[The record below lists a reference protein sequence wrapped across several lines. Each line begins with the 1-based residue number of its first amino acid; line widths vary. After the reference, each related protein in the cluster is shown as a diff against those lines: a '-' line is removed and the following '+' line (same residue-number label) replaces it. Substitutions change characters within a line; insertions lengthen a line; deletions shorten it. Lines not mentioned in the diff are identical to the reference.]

1 MELTYLL
8 ILIAVAVG
16 CTPNLTLLCTAENI
30 YYVKPTNSS
39 NINDTSFDPD
49 TLCLDHDYPCYTFD
63 YYLQNISL
71 YFTSNTWIQ
80 FLPGIHLLD
89 MGPGENIVEFNNIS
103 NLTLAGSNS
112 TRQAE
117 FGLIMPESTILCT
130 SGIGFVFRKIEH
142 LTIQHLTFHECSCEP
157 FPDYAFALVLI
168 NLTNSHLSH
177 VYIYKSRGYGIVG
190 LNVLGTSSITDSA
203 VLFSSG
209 SEDYPGGNAFFN
221 FYPSESDCYKLG
233 NNTVQ
238 FSVKSSSFAFGR
250 NRNQLASPTGLGI
263 TIENPCSN
271 SYITIYGSF
280 FYHNQ
285 NLSAESSGNLVII
298 FYEQE
303 ATSNYVTIDNCIFK
317 QGHSFSGGGIL
328 VRTVPK
334 YPNTTCFNESS
345 YTNFIRITN
354 SIITENFAYYGGG
367 LLVSFSPLDRSCH
380 QNYLQLNEVLF
391 EANVG
396 FQGGGNAWL
405 NSCPYEKRYNVKLIN
420 CIFRNGRA
428 YIGGGGLELS
438 LSDNVPDQ
446 NGLDQILLINT
457 LFFGNRAEYGGGLG
471 INISPV
477 KVKRTLAS
485 QLWNVT
491 MVNCTFSNNSASQ
504 SSAIYVQDDILLP
517 VEFSIAFINLSVYD
531 SKYSGR
537 IKSCPKCDGKAIL
550 LNGVQNATIINGN
563 FYNNEVGALKM
574 FGSKLFL
581 EGNISFHNN
590 SGFKGAGIE
599 LCTDSYLYLE
609 RATNISFTDNHAR
622 YTGGAI
628 YVKGRECNP
637 QGEGSSKCFFNLN
650 YPYHNSSQIFSQIT
664 FANNTAKHAGSA
676 LYGGYVDTCF
686 PYHKFQ
692 QDVSELLLNNA
703 ECIISGGTCEQPQLP
718 ENGSQLFDLLFQ
730 FYQSGLSVVSSDPMF
745 VCLCENDHPNCS
757 EKRRPVS
764 VYPGDVFTVSAVAV
778 DQRDGVIPGVVTAVF
793 VDDSGS
799 LKLDEP
805 QISQEVG
812 SVCTNLQYTIL
823 SNNSDGE
830 LMLTA
835 ENPDKAEIARS
846 NTHPPTLYIT
856 LLPCPPGF
864 TLKGVPPQIKCD
876 CVDKLINLVA
886 DCNSGHGMIRRPA
899 TAWIGYYGLDENET
913 SQHSIPG
920 VLLHEHCPFD
930 YCKSEDI
937 DIDLNFPDEQCA
949 FNRSGTLCGACK
961 LGLSLSLATSKCLDC
976 SNVYLTLILVFLLA
990 GVILIFALTA
1000 VNLTV
1005 SEGTISGLVFY
1016 ANIVHVNKAIFF
1028 RSKSMHFFSIIIA
1041 WLNLDLGIETCF
1053 YDGMDMYAR
1062 TWLQFVFPLYIWGMV
1077 IFMIVS
1083 SRYSTIAGKVFGRNN
1098 SVRVLATLLLLSY
1111 TKILRTIITALS
1123 FTTLIYPDKSI
1134 KFIWLADANVQ
1145 YLSGKHIPLF
1155 LVALVFLLVL
1165 SLPYTALLLFLQCL
1179 WPRSHDYRLLSWLR
1193 KIKPFLD
1200 AHTGP
1205 YKDKY
1210 RFWAGFLFLV
1220 RIILFI
1226 TFAVNSLG
1234 DTSLNL
1240 LFVSIV
1246 VMLLLGFKLIASGI
1260 YKNWLLDTLEASF
1273 FLNLGMLSVSSL
1285 YIQTVSSEGVSR
1297 DVVSSISLSVTYAT
1311 FIGILIYHF
1320 RSHLPQT
1327 MRKIKQCLVH
1337 CYTSA
1342 CSRRRTV
1349 PQMNIAEL
1357 EGLVAN
1363 NEDDADDA
1371 DDAAGDSLAQ
1381 PLPKVQCLR
1390 LTFDR
1395 NVTSGEAVL
1404 VEDMED
1410 F

>member
-1 MELTYLL
+1 M
-8 ILIAVAVG
+8 VS
-16 CTPNLTLLCTAENI
+16 LC
-30 YYVKPTNSS
+30 
-39 NINDTSFDPD
+39 
-49 TLCLDHDYPCYTFD
+49 
-63 YYLQNISL
+63 QR
-71 YFTSNTWIQ
+71 WI
-80 FLPGIHLLD
+80 
-89 MGPGENIVEFNNIS
+89 
-103 NLTLAGSNS
+103 
-112 TRQAE
+112 
-117 FGLIMPESTILCT
+117 
-130 SGIGFVFRKIEH
+130 
-142 LTIQHLTFHECSCEP
+142 
-157 FPDYAFALVLI
+157 
-168 NLTNSHLSH
+168 
-177 VYIYKSRGYGIVG
+177 YGI
-190 LNVLGTSSITDSA
+190 A
-203 VLFSSG
+203 
-209 SEDYPGGNAFFN
+209 
-221 FYPSESDCYKLG
+221 
-233 NNTVQ
+233 
-238 FSVKSSSFAFGR
+238 R
-250 NRNQLASPTGLGI
+250 N
-263 TIENPCSN
+263 
-271 SYITIYGSF
+271 
-280 FYHNQ
+280 
-285 NLSAESSGNLVII
+285 
-298 FYEQE
+298 
-303 ATSNYVTIDNCIFK
+303 
-317 QGHSFSGGGIL
+317 
-328 VRTVPK
+328 
-334 YPNTTCFNESS
+334 
-345 YTNFIRITN
+345 
-354 SIITENFAYYGGG
+354 GGG
-367 LLVSFSPLDRSCH
+367 L
-380 QNYLQLNEVLF
+380 YL
-391 EANVG
+391 G
-396 FQGGGNAWL
+396 
-405 NSCPYEKRYNVKLIN
+405 
-420 CIFRNGRA
+420 
-428 YIGGGGLELS
+428 
-438 LSDNVPDQ
+438 LSDDQPNIQTDQ
-446 NGLDQILLINT
+446 NGLDQILFINT
-457 LFFGNRAEYGGGLG
+457 TFFGNSAKYGGGLD
-471 INISPV
+471 INISPLRV
-477 KVKRTLAS
+477 ARALVS

-491 MVNCTFSNNSASQ
+491 MINCTFSNNTASQ
-504 SSAIYVQDDILLP
+504 ASAILVQDDILQP

-531 SKYSGR
+531 SKPSGQ
-537 IKSCPKCDGKAIL
+537 IKACPKCDGKAIV
-550 LNGVQNATIINGN
+550 LNGVQNVTIINGN

-609 RATNISFTDNHAR
+609 RATNIFFTDNHAR
-622 YTGGAI
+622 YAGGAI

-650 YPYHNSSQIFSQIT
+650 YPDLNSSQILSQFIFT
-664 FANNTAKHAGSA
+664 NNTAKHAGSA
-676 LYGGYVDTCF
+676 LFGGYVDTCY
-686 PYHKFQ
+686 PSNSRQ
-692 QDVSELLLNNA
+692 QYLSESYTNEV
-703 ECIISGGTCEQPQLP
+703 ECTISGETCEQIQEQLAN
-718 ENGSQLFDLLFQ
+718 NGTRLFNLLFQ

-745 VCLCENDHPNCS
+745 VCLCENDHPDCS
-757 EKRRPVS
+757 EKRRQVS
-764 VYPGDVFTVSAVAV
+764 VYPGDVFTLSAVV
-778 DQRDGVIPGVVTAVF
+778 VGQRDGVIPGVVAAVL

-799 LKLDEP
+799 HQLDEP

-812 SVCTNLQYTIL
+812 NVCTNLHYTIF
-823 SNNSDGE
+823 SNKGEGE

-835 ENPDKAEIARS
+835 ESPDKAENALS
-846 NTHPPTLYIT
+846 NTHPPTLYVT
-856 LLPCPPGF
+856 LLTCPPGF
-864 TLKGVPPQIKCD
+864 TLKGAPPQIKCD
-876 CVDKLINLVA
+876 CVDEIINLVA

-899 TAWIGYYGLDENET
+899 TVWIGYYGLDANET

-930 YCKSEDI
+930 YCRSEDI
-937 DIDLNFPDEQCA
+937 DINLNFPDEQCA

-961 LGLSLSLATSKCLDC
+961 PGLSLSLATSRCLDC

-1028 RSKSMHFFSIIIA
+1028 RSKSLHIFSIFIA

-1053 YDGMDMYAR
+1053 YDGMDMYTR

-1123 FTTLIYPDKSI
+1123 FTTLIYPDKST

-1145 YLSGKHIPLF
+1145 YLTGKHIPLF

-1226 TFAVNSLG
+1226 AFAANSLG

-1240 LFVSIV
+1240 LFVSMM
-1246 VMLLLGFKLIASGI
+1246 VMLLLGFKWIASGI

-1273 FLNLGMLSVSSL
+1273 FLNLGILSVSSL
-1285 YIQTVSSEGVSR
+1285 YIQTVSSEGVSQ
-1297 DVVSSISLSVTYAT
+1297 DVVSSISLGVAYTT

-1337 CYTSA
+1337 CYTST
-1342 CSRRRTV
+1342 CTRRRTV
-1349 PQMNIAEL
+1349 PQVNIAEL
-1357 EGLVAN
+1357 EELVAN
-1363 NEDDADDA
+1363 NEDGA
-1371 DDAAGDSLAQ
+1371 DDAAGQSGDSLAQ

-1404 VEDMED
+1404 VEDIED